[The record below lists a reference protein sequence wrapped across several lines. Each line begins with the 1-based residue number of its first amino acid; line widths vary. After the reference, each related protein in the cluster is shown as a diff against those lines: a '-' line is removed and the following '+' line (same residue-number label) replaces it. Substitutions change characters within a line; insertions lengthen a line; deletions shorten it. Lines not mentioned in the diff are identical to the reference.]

1 MSYYPVAI
9 TAATLTLNQNTHA
22 DVSVV
27 VNRAAGSVLT
37 LPAAYGSGCKYSILV
52 GTTITSNNLII
63 QVANGSDVMTGNA
76 LSAQDAGDT
85 ALAFETAV
93 DTDTITMNGTTKGGV
108 KGDRIELEDVG
119 PNLWAVN
126 IFGSATGTEVT
137 PFSAAVS

>member
-1 MSYYPVAI
+1 MSFYPVAI
-9 TAATLTLNQNTHA
+9 TAAALMLNQNTHA

-76 LSAQDAGDT
+76 INAQDAGDT
-85 ALAFETAV
+85 ALAFETAA

-108 KGDRIELEDVG
+108 KGDRVELEDVG